1 MSEKDEN
8 IKVLD
13 FLERG
18 RSGDRDEPVAQGI
31 GTEHFT
37 LLEVVLREGVQPRGG
52 EELYIGEGDR
62 EDVEYIKDRIDH
74 SDLTA
79 TAKNELEY
87 VLKAIVDE
95 REDDFVEFFNEATP
109 VTPRRHAFEL
119 LPGIGATNRDKLMEE
134 REKEE
139 FESFEDIRNR
149 VSSVSD
155 PAQLIVKR
163 IISELKGDAKKRLLT

>member
-1 MSEKDEN
+1 MSDKDEY

-18 RSGDRDEPVAQGI
+18 RSGSKDEPTAQGI
-31 GTEHFT
+31 GTRHFT

-52 EELYIGEGDR
+52 AELYIGDGDR
-62 EDVEYIKDRIDH
+62 EDVEYIKDRIGYDQ
-74 SDLTA
+74 LTA

-87 VLKAIVDE
+87 VLQAIVQE
-95 REDDFVEFFNEATP
+95 REDEFVEFFNEATP

-119 LPGIGATNRDKLMEE
+119 LPGVGAKNRDKLMEE
-134 REKEE
+134 RQKEE
-139 FESFEDIRNR
+139 FQSFEDIKDR

-155 PAQLIVKR
+155 PEELVVER
-163 IISELKGDAKKRLLT
+163 IIQELKGDAKKRLFT